1 MNIVQSFQGGRGP
14 SRGFTLIEL
23 VIVIA
28 IVGILAGIAYPF
40 YQEHITKARRAE
52 AMSALSSAAAAF
64 ERFRAAGNFTYEGAC
79 VTTDVPCDDPIAN
92 GSIPDDGAG
101 PFFEITTELGGGN
114 RRFVL
119 TATPT
124 ATWAARDGILQIDS
138 SGAKRWENKKD
149 GEIYECWPQGSSASC
164 ATGDKL
170 SP

>member
-1 MNIVQSFQGGRGP
+1 MNIVRSFQGGRGP

-28 IVGILAGIAYPF
+28 IVGILAGIAFPF
-40 YQEHITKARRAE
+40 YQEHVNKARRAE
-52 AMSALSSAAAAF
+52 VMSALSSAAAAF

-79 VTTDVPCDDPIAN
+79 VSTDLDCDSPVAN

-101 PFFEITTELGGGN
+101 PFFEIKTELSDDG

-124 ATWAARDGILQIDS
+124 AIWSSRDGILQIDS
-138 SGAKRWENKKD
+138 TGAKRWENKKD
-149 GEIYECWPQGSSASC
+149 GKIYECWPQGSSASC